1 MSTAERAQKAKI
13 SAFCRERNL
22 AIPHYL
28 SAPELAAALASALSF
43 LDGGTAQESAEERVK
58 ALRKRR
64 ATLRRNLDE
73 SIKEG
78 AAWERRVKEADSV
91 AYRLKALQ
99 LLSRIEHQVGGAIPP
114 PSAPTPSPPP
124 PPPQPQTQAQGC
136 NGMAAAPSSSSAP
149 VDIYAF
155 DDDDTIMAGLPELPF
170 IESTG
175 GLAEAPERVLARR

>member
-1 MSTAERAQKAKI
+1 MSSAERAQKAKI

-28 SAPELAAALASALSF
+28 SAPELSAALASALSF
-43 LDGGTAQESAEERVK
+43 LDGGMTQESAEDRVK

-78 AAWERRVKEADSV
+78 ALWERRVKEADSI

-99 LLSRIEHQVGGAIPP
+99 LLSRIEHKVGGEIPEQPPTPP
-114 PSAPTPSPPP
+114 PL

-136 NGMAAAPSSSSAP
+136 NGITAAPSGSSAP

-175 GLAEAPERVLARR
+175 GLAAAPETVLARR